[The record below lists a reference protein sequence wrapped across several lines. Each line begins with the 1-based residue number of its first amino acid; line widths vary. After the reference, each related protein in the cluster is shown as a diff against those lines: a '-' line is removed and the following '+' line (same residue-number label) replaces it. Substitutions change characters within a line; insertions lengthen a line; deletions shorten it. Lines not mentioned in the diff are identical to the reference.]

1 MGGTRPSAAY
11 QTGVTLRTETSRDI
25 CFGTAKHTTVQRPRG
40 CVPRATC
47 YHGNGGRKVCSLV
60 ELCATLSL
68 VYTWTVFALPRVL
81 ATSAVAASGPLRQ
94 ASTRTGK
101 HASHLCTFNAFV
113 SPTVGVVFNTSMNPL
128 WLGSQPRRARWGRT
142 NILVRSVDNFS
153 IADGPAD
160 WRTTLLAEALA
171 LSHTGDRRFT
181 LK

>member
-1 MGGTRPSAAY
+1 MNTAEPRSLLSASGDAHARGVGGTRPFAAY

-68 VYTWTVFALPRVL
+68 VYTWTVFALLRVL
-81 ATSAVAASGPLRQ
+81 ATSAVAASRPLRQ

-101 HASHLCTFNAFV
+101 HASHLCTFNGLV

-128 WLGSQPRRARWGRT
+128 WLGSQPPPGA
-142 NILVRSVDNFS
+142 L
-153 IADGPAD
+153 GPH
-160 WRTTLLAEALA
+160 EHPSAL
-171 LSHTGDRRFT
+171 R
-181 LK
+181 